1 MSLVRYAVLGLLAR
15 APQSGYDLV
24 RRSKEHISPL
34 WPINYGQI
42 YPELARLA
50 AEGLIEQQAVERQDY
65 RPEKKVYAVTP
76 AGHEALRHWVTAPT
90 AMQAPHD
97 EFMLKVHNLW
107 LVQPPEALGQLRGY
121 RQTQCDWLRDLEQ
134 FHTVIEQR
142 GTGSHTRITDP
153 LFATMCVLRWGIQRT
168 RAQIAW
174 CDEVIAMIE
183 AEQ

>member
-24 RRSKEHISPL
+24 RRSKERVSPL

-50 AEGLIEQQAVERQDY
+50 AEGLIEQQAAERQDY
-65 RPEKKVYAVTP
+65 RPEKKVYAVTS
-76 AGHEALRHWVTAPT
+76 AGREALQRWVAAPT
-90 AMQAPHD
+90 PMQVPHD

-107 LVQPPEALGQLRGY
+107 LVEPQEALWQIRGY
-121 RQTQCDWLRDLEQ
+121 QQTLRDWLGDLERFQ
-134 FHTVIEQR
+134 AMIEQR
-142 GTGSHTRITDP
+142 GDGSHTRNSDP
-153 LFATMCVLRWGIQRT
+153 LFATICVLRWGAQRT

-174 CDEVIAMIE
+174 CEDVIAMLA
-183 AEQ
+183 AEG